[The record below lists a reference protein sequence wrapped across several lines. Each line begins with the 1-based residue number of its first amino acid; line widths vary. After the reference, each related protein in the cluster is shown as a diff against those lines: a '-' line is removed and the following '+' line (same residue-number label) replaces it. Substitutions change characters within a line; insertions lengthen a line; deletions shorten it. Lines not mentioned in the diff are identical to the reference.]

1 MRPAG
6 PAGRNGVVNPPPGR
20 RVAVHKRDWL
30 PPSETFRR
38 NQTDACTRW
47 EVECTGF
54 RRVESALARESDV
67 ILEGPEDLRDRWS
80 ATPPDLVH
88 VHWATEAIDVLP
100 VVRQLGMPLVVT
112 VHGMDVTRAL
122 RWPGTRGDRA
132 RTGVPQVLRSADA
145 VVAPSH
151 FLAGRA
157 AAAGAPSESI
167 RVLPIGIPVPERVA
181 REPDVDLIFVGRL
194 IPLKGGVHLV
204 RCAAAAAQALGRP
217 VTVRVIGDGPERA
230 AIERTAAELDVPLD
244 LTGLVPPQDV
254 PGLMASGRV
263 FVGLSR
269 VDEEG
274 AREGFGMTFLE
285 AAAQVQSVKG
295 YAGTRLTDVA
305 EYAELQAP
313 AIYYYFPSRE
323 DLIEEVMFC
332 GISDLRR
339 FLQEALDALP
349 PETSPMDRIMAAV
362 ESHLRHELELSDY
375 ARASIRNSGQVPE
388 RLRTR
393 QKNEEAAYNRIWRG
407 LMKSAVAEGQI
418 RDDLDAPLAQAL
430 ILGALDVMLH
440 HVRGEAQEQPLG
452 MAPCRAGGDRPALT
466 GPHHDAAAPVGYRGV
481 DPGAR
486 LQGGQVVAAGQT
498 ALVLAAGFETTV
510 NLIGNGIV
518 ALLEHPAQLERLR
531 AEHAPAP

>member
-30 PPSETFRR
+30 PPSETFLR

-100 VVRQLGMPLVVT
+100 VVRQLRMPLVVT

-132 RTGVPQVLRSADA
+132 RTGVPQVLRAADA

-274 AREGFGMTFLE
+274 AREGFGMTFRE
-285 AAAQVQSVKG
+285 AAAQARPVVAYDSGGVGEAVQHGVTG
-295 YAGTRLTDVA
+295 LLAAEGHEEEAARHVVRLLGDG
-305 EYAELQAP
+305 E
-313 AIYYYFPSRE
+313 
-323 DLIEEVMFC
+323 
-332 GISDLRR
+332 
-339 FLQEALDALP
+339 
-349 PETSPMDRIMAAV
+349 
-362 ESHLRHELELSDY
+362 
-375 ARASIRNSGQVPE
+375 
-388 RLRTR
+388 LRTR
-393 QKNEEAAYNRIWRG
+393 
-407 LMKSAVAEGQI
+407 M
-418 RDDLDAPLAQAL
+418 
-430 ILGALDVMLH
+430 
-440 HVRGEAQEQPLG
+440 GEAGRVRVERSFDI
-452 MAPCRAGGDRPALT
+452 ARRTAALEDLYDT
-466 GPHHDAAAPVGYRGV
+466 
-481 DPGAR
+481 
-486 LQGGQVVAAGQT
+486 VAAG
-498 ALVLAAGFETTV
+498 ARRWSG
-510 NLIGNGIV
+510 
-518 ALLEHPAQLERLR
+518 
-531 AEHAPAP
+531 